1 MHGGDAGDSS
11 MAFELQATAD
21 GVNLVLAGRLGVQQA
36 RPLWDAL
43 QPAIAANQSIRV
55 QASGLDEMDTS
66 ITQILCRLSSRSGQF
81 QIGEI
86 SDGFVTALKGRGL
99 AKFFVHPSAAFV
111 LPSAELE
118 TQILKTQIPEHVETK
133 LDTLAKAAR
142 QGHG

>member
-66 ITQILCRLSSRSGQF
+66 ITQILCRLSSRGGQF

-99 AKFFVHPSAAFV
+99 AKFFVH
-111 LPSAELE
+111 PSAELE